1 MPDWKAAV
9 RARLSSL
16 VLAPERELAIV
27 DELALHLD
35 ERYRELVAAG
45 MTPADA
51 EREVFADL
59 QNAGL
64 LAPRLQPFAQAR
76 RGRSAS
82 MTHYDIVVRQS
93 SRRWRVTEILADI
106 RYAWRGLRGAPVFAA
121 TAILTLALGIGAN
134 TAIFSVVHAVLFRPL
149 PFPQPDRLY
158 AVYSANRSADLLRA
172 AVSPVDL
179 DDWRAERR
187 AIDDLGGYYYAE
199 GSSGVDL
206 TGRGSPRRLTTV
218 FITPGLLPALG
229 VSMASGRQPRE
240 GELTRGG
247 NDHVVLLSHGFWTR
261 EFGGSES
268 VLGSSLT
275 LGGNPFT
282 VIGVLPAS
290 LRFPAEDADVM
301 IPYSTIPDSAI
312 PRLRQV
318 RVLNV
323 VARARPGVGE
333 DAVRAEMMAI
343 TGRLAAAHPE
353 NRSWD
358 AATVVPLD
366 EVITGAVHDGLI
378 VLLAAVGFVLLMAC
392 VNVTNLQLARIASR
406 GREIAVR
413 LALGAGRGRL
423 VRLFLVESLVVAAL
437 GGAVGVA
444 LAGVGVTGLL
454 ALAGN
459 QLPRAS
465 EVSLDTV
472 VLAFSVG
479 LTVAVAVI
487 VAIAPVWRALGGN
500 LSGVLRDGGRTM
512 AGGGHTRVRRALV
525 VAEVAVAMMLIV
537 GAGLMSRSFVAL
549 MTVDAGF
556 DGDRLLAVQFTIDPA
571 RHAGPA
577 PDAAAP
583 PTGRPYLRYYAD
595 VIDRV
600 RQLPGVVSAAAVK
613 DPPFRGNG
621 ERNQFRIPGRVL
633 GADEDAPS
641 APTIHVSDGYF
652 ATIGARVMG
661 REFAPTDR
669 AGTPIV
675 VMVNEA
681 FVRRH
686 FPTEPLNGAVGQQ
699 LLLGGGVPA
708 EIVGVVGD
716 IRQVAVA
723 QPALPTMYLH
733 NLQNSRVKTT
743 IVARTA
749 GEPLAMAEA
758 IRRAIWSLDPEQA
771 ITAVF
776 TFDEAMSR
784 AMARPRLLTVLLGA
798 FGLLGL
804 ALGAIGLYGT
814 LAALV
819 GERRKEI
826 GVRLALGA
834 EPRQVLAMVIRSGL
848 ALALVGVAI
857 GLAGALGLS
866 RFLEAVLYG
875 VTPADPATFAATAAL
890 FVVTAAAASWIPARR
905 AARVDPV
912 ETLRAE

>member
-16 VLAPERELAIV
+16 RLAPERELTIV
-27 DELALHLD
+27 EELALHLD
-35 ERYRELVAAG
+35 ERYRELIAAG
-45 MTPADA
+45 TTPADA
-51 EREVFADL
+51 ERAVFADL

-76 RGRSAS
+76 RGRSAP
-82 MTHYDIVVRQS
+82 MTHYEIVVRQS

-106 RYAWRGLRGAPVFAA
+106 RYAWRSLRGAPVFAA

-149 PFPQPDRLY
+149 AFPEPDRLY
-158 AVYSANRSADLLRA
+158 SVYSANRGADLLRA
-172 AVSPVDL
+172 SVSPVDL
-179 DDWRAERR
+179 DDWRADRR
-187 AIDDLGGYYYAE
+187 AIEDLGGYYYAE

-229 VSMASGRQPRE
+229 VTMASGRQPRE
-240 GELTRGG
+240 DELTRGG
-247 NDHVVLLSHGFWTR
+247 NDHVVLLSHGFWMR

-275 LGGNPFT
+275 FGGQPFT
-282 VIGVLPAS
+282 VIGVLPAA

-301 IPYSTIPDSAI
+301 VPYSTIPDSSI

-323 VARARPGVGE
+323 VARARPGLGE
-333 DAVRAEMMAI
+333 DAVRAEMMVI

-392 VNVTNLQLARIASR
+392 VNVTNLQLARIAGR

-479 LTVAVAVI
+479 LTLAVALI

-577 PDAAAP
+577 PDAAP
-583 PTGRPYLRYYAD
+583 PTGRPYLRYYSD

-621 ERNQFRIPGRVL
+621 ERNQFRVAGRVP
-633 GADEDAPS
+633 GADEEAPS

-652 ATIGARVMG
+652 ATIGARVRG

-669 AGTPIV
+669 AGAPLV
-675 VMVNEA
+675 VLVNEA
-681 FVRRH
+681 FVRSH
-686 FPTEPLNGAVGQQ
+686 LPNASMDDAVGQQ

-758 IRRAIWSLDPEQA
+758 IRRAIWSLDPDQA

-814 LAALV
+814 LAAVV

-848 ALALVGVAI
+848 ALALVGVVI

-875 VTPADPATFAATAAL
+875 VTPADPATFAAMAAI